1 MLFRKIAIGTLLLV
15 LVLNGL
21 SSTAAACTIFSA
33 SNDEMTLVGNNED
46 WEHNNFSIIFYPE
59 DFLGYGHVAF
69 VATEDYLDV
78 RAGMN
83 TQGVFIDS
91 TSVRPSN
98 VTIDPEKLFI
108 HYNFF
113 KRVLWT
119 CSSVNE
125 TIEMFQY
132 FNIAETWD
140 WQLLVSDSYG
150 DSVVIA
156 AGPDETV
163 WYVRG
168 NGTYQLITNGNI
180 AYPELGQSDSSALRY
195 FRAETKLNEI
205 GDNITIANARDVL
218 DAAHSVWTGF
228 STVYDLVNHDIY
240 VYFNHDYSKE
250 IVFNLDEELA
260 KGSHSFRIFELF
272 QSITTPT
279 ISTTNTTITTSS
291 TIPSS
296 SLLLTIGM
304 SVSIVLSATI
314 IVLFFM
320 KQRK

>member
-1 MLFRKIAIGTLLLV
+1 LV
-15 LVLNGL
+15 DGL

-33 SNDEMTLVGNNED
+33 SNNETTLVGNNED

-59 DFLGYGHVAF
+59 NFLGYGHVAF

-91 TSVRPSN
+91 ASVRPSN
-98 VTIDPEKLFI
+98 VTIDPEKVFI
-108 HYNFF
+108 NHNFF

-125 TIEMFQY
+125 TIEMFQH
-132 FNIAETWD
+132 FNIAETWN
-140 WQLLVSDSYG
+140 WQVFVADSYG

-168 NGTYQLITNGNI
+168 NGTYQLCTNGNI
-180 AYPELGQSDSSALRY
+180 AYPELGQSDWSALRY
-195 FRAETKLNEI
+195 DQAESMLEEF
-205 GDNITIANARDVL
+205 GDNITVVNARDVL
-218 DAAHSVWTGF
+218 DAVHSVWTGF
-228 STVYDLVNHDIY
+228 SSVYDLVNRDIY
-240 VYFNHDYSKE
+240 IYFNHDYSKE

-260 KGSHSFRIFELF
+260 LGGHSFEIVELY
-272 QSITTPT
+272 QSITIP
-279 ISTTNTTITTSS
+279 STTTTVSITSNMITTTLDSN
-291 TIPSS
+291 
-296 SLLLTIGM
+296 LLLTLSM
-304 SVSIVLSATI
+304 SFSIVISAI
-314 IVLFFM
+314 VIVLFFM
-320 KQRK
+320 KQRKLRMQ